1 MNHKW
6 ILIAATAAVTL
17 TAQEPPP
24 RHLEIVTAGQPDG
37 PNMVYGQMGTTVAGV
52 PGGGGMGMA
61 FAGSEAKF
69 ISFEMSMNGKA
80 VTGAPYAAD
89 AVTETTQTL
98 GDGNH
103 ITRKTTNKTYRDS
116 QGRTRR
122 EQSFQAIGPWSTEGA
137 SSVMVQIND
146 PVAGVNYSLNSG
158 AKEATRIEMP
168 SALRHAQMEAD
179 TRKMIAQAKAS
190 GAHVTTFNTKVS
202 PPKEESLG
210 SQMINGVQAEGT
222 KNTITIPAGQIG
234 NDQPI
239 DIVDERWYST
249 ELQTLVKSVH
259 SDPRMG
265 TTTYQLTNI
274 DRAEPSPSLFEVPA
288 DYKVTT
294 FDKSSGP
301 GGAMDKIMSEK
312 IVIRKDQE

>member
-6 ILIAATAAVTL
+6 ILIAATAAATL

-24 RHLEIVTAGQPDG
+24 RHLEIMTAGQPDG
-37 PNMVYGQMGTTVAGV
+37 PNMVYSQMGTTVAGV
-52 PGGGGMGMA
+52 AGAPGMA
-61 FAGSEAKF
+61 FAGTEAKF
-69 ISFEMSMNGKA
+69 ISFEMSMNGKP

-98 GDGNH
+98 SDGNH

-122 EQSFQAIGPWSTEGA
+122 EQSFQAIGPWSTNGDT
-137 SSVMVQIND
+137 SVMVQIND

-158 AKEATRIEMP
+158 AKEATKIEMMP
-168 SALRHAQMEAD
+168 PPTHAQMEAD
-179 TRKMIAQAKAS
+179 ARKYNMAKAKAA
-190 GAHVTTFNTKVS
+190 GAHMSTFTTKVS
-202 PPKEESLG
+202 PAKEESLG
-210 SQMINGVQAEGT
+210 PQMINGVQADGT
-222 KNTITIPAGQIG
+222 RNTITIPAGQIG
-234 NDQPI
+234 NDLPI

-265 TTTYQLTNI
+265 STTYQLTNI
-274 DRAEPSPSLFEVPA
+274 NRAEPSPSLFEVPA
-288 DYKVTT
+288 DYKVNT
-294 FDKSSGP
+294 FDRSSGSA
-301 GGAMDKIMSEK
+301 GAMDKVMSEK
-312 IVIRKDQE
+312 IIIRKDQE

>member
-6 ILIAATAAVTL
+6 ILIAATAAATL
-17 TAQEPPP
+17 TAQVPAP
-24 RHLEIVTAGQPDG
+24 HLDIVTAGQPDG
-37 PNMVYGQMGTTVAGV
+37 PNMVYSQMGTTVAGV
-52 PGGGGMGMA
+52 PGGGNMGMA
-61 FAGSEAKF
+61 IAGSEAKF
-69 ISFEMSMNGKA
+69 VSFEMSMNGKP

-103 ITRKTTNKTYRDS
+103 ITRKTTNKNYRDS

-122 EQSFQAIGPWSTEGA
+122 EQSFQTIGPWSTNGDT
-137 SSVMVQIND
+137 SVMVQIND
-146 PVAGVNYSLNSG
+146 PVAGVNYSLNSA
-158 AKEATRIEMP
+158 AKEATKIEMMSP
-168 SALRHAQMEAD
+168 PTHAQMAAD
-179 TRKMIAQAKAS
+179 VQRNIAKVKTS
-190 GAHVTTFNTKVS
+190 GAHVSTFNAKVS
-202 PPKEESLG
+202 PAKEESLG
-210 SQMINGVQAEGT
+210 SQMINGVQADGT

-234 NDQPI
+234 NDLPI

-288 DYKVTT
+288 DYKVNT
-294 FDKSSGP
+294 FDRSSGP
-301 GGAMDKIMSEK
+301 GSAMDKIMTEK
-312 IVIRKDQE
+312 IMIRKDQE

>member
-1 MNHKW
+1 M
-6 ILIAATAAVTL
+6 
-17 TAQEPPP
+17 
-24 RHLEIVTAGQPDG
+24 TAGQPDG
-37 PNMVYGQMGTTVAGV
+37 PNMVYSQMGTTVAGV
-52 PGGGGMGMA
+52 AGGGGMGMA
-61 FAGSEAKF
+61 VAGSEAKF
-69 ISFEMSMNGKA
+69 ISFEMSMNGKP

-98 GDGNH
+98 SDGNH
-103 ITRKTTNKTYRDS
+103 ITRKTMNKTYRDS

-122 EQSFQAIGPWSTEGA
+122 EQSFQAIGPWSTNGDT
-137 SSVMVQIND
+137 SVMVQIND

-158 AKEATRIEMP
+158 AKEATKIEMMSP
-168 SALRHAQMEAD
+168 PTHAQMEAD
-179 TRKMIAQAKAS
+179 VRKNIAQAKAA
-190 GAHVTTFNTKVS
+190 GKHVSTYTAKVGQA
-202 PPKEESLG
+202 KEESLG

-234 NDQPI
+234 NEQDI
-239 DIVDERWYST
+239 NIVDERWYST

-259 SDPRMG
+259 NDPRMG

-294 FDKSSGP
+294 FDKSAGP
-301 GGAMDKIMSEK
+301 AGAMDKIMSEK
-312 IVIRKDQE
+312 IIIRKEQE